1 MAFSHC
7 YKHEMSRSKNQL
19 SDKWKDW
26 LASEGGRL
34 LLYAR
39 QRTGSL
45 EEAEDVLQ
53 DSLIR
58 LWGYQEERG
67 YRPPDV
73 PLAFSVVRFV
83 AMDAGRKIGRRKK
96 RDEKVIQ
103 LHDYDEHWLDPT
115 MEEDEDALTLR
126 TAVENLSPKLRE
138 VVVLKVW
145 SGLTFAEIGSVL
157 KVSHNT
163 AASRYRYAL
172 ELLQRELKDL
182 KEARNA

>member
-1 MAFSHC
+1 MAFLTLEIRM
-7 YKHEMSRSKNQL
+7 KRAQENLADR
-19 SDKWKDW
+19 WKDW
-26 LASEGGRL
+26 VAAEGGRL
-34 LLYAR
+34 LMYAR

-67 YRPPDV
+67 YCPPDV

-83 AMDAGRKIGRRKK
+83 AMDAGRKKGRRKK

-103 LHDYDEHWLDPT
+103 FHDYDEHWLDPT
-115 MEEDEDALTLR
+115 LEDDEDALMLR
-126 TAVENLSPKLRE
+126 QAVESLSEKLRE
-138 VVVLKVW
+138 VVTLKIW
-145 SGLTFAEIGSVL
+145 SGLTFAEIGKIL
-157 KVSHNT
+157 KISHNT

-172 ELLQRELKDL
+172 ELLQREMSHL
-182 KEARNA
+182 KEVRNG

>member
-1 MAFSHC
+1 M
-7 YKHEMSRSKNQL
+7 KRSQQQL
-19 SDKWKDW
+19 ADQWKDW

-34 LLYAR
+34 LMYAR

-58 LWGYQEERG
+58 LWGYQEERA

-73 PLAFSVVRFV
+73 PLAFSVVRLV
-83 AMDAGRKIGRRKK
+83 AMDAGRKKGRRKR

-103 LHDYDEHWLDPT
+103 FHDYDDHWLDPA
-115 MEEDEDALTLR
+115 MEEDEDALMLR
-126 TAVENLSPKLRE
+126 EAVEGLSDKLRE
-138 VVVLKVW
+138 VITLKVW
-145 SGLTFAEIGSVL
+145 SGLTFAEVGEVL
-157 KVSHNT
+157 KISHNT

-172 ELLQRELKDL
+172 ELLQRELGHL
-182 KEARNA
+182 KEARNG

>member
-1 MAFSHC
+1 MR
-7 YKHEMSRSKNQL
+7 RSQQKL
-19 SDKWKDW
+19 ADRWKDW
-26 LASEGGRL
+26 LTTEGGRL
-34 LLYAR
+34 LMYAR

-73 PLAFSVVRFV
+73 ALAFSVVRFV
-83 AMDAGRKIGRRKK
+83 AMDAGRKKGRRKK

-103 LHDYDEHWLDPT
+103 FHDYDDHWLDPT
-115 MEEDEDALTLR
+115 LEEDEDALMLR
-126 TAVENLSPKLRE
+126 QAVESLSEKLRE
-138 VVVLKVW
+138 VITLKIW
-145 SGLTFAEIGSVL
+145 SGLTFAEIGNIL
-157 KVSHNT
+157 KISHNT

-172 ELLQRELKDL
+172 ELLQREVGHL
-182 KEARNA
+182 KEARNG

>member
-1 MAFSHC
+1 MKQAQI
-7 YKHEMSRSKNQL
+7 NLADQ
-19 SDKWKDW
+19 WKDW
-26 LASEGGRL
+26 LATEGGRL
-34 LLYAR
+34 LMYSR

-83 AMDAGRKIGRRKK
+83 AMDAGRKKGRRKK

-103 LHDYDEHWLDPT
+103 FHDYDEHWLDPT
-115 MEEDEDALTLR
+115 MEEDEDALMLR
-126 TAVENLSPKLRE
+126 ETVEALSDKLRE
-138 VVVLKVW
+138 VVTLKIW
-145 SGLTFAEIGSVL
+145 SGLTLSLI
-157 KVSHNT
+157 HI
-163 AASRYRYAL
+163 
-172 ELLQRELKDL
+172 
-182 KEARNA
+182 